1 MASDVRYRTDRIC
14 ARAQAPAM
22 SKPMPSI
29 EQRVYDA
36 ADNAYL
42 SEGGHLAPIGND
54 AAQAACDTAAAG
66 LRRGNEPLPRTGPT
80 PDERTLMG
88 RFGVTHSGRV
98 YCYAQRSYD
107 HFYDALVRAWAAAKR
122 PH

>member
-1 MASDVRYRTDRIC
+1 M
-14 ARAQAPAM
+14 PM
-22 SKPMPSI
+22 SMPST

-42 SEGGHLAPIGND
+42 SEGGYLAPLRND
-54 AAQAACDTAAAG
+54 ASAG
-66 LRRGNEPLPRTGPT
+66 SRRCNEPLPRTGPT
-80 PDERTLMG
+80 PDELILMA
-88 RFGVTHSGRV
+88 RFGITYSGGV

-107 HFYDALVRAWAAAKR
+107 YFYDALVRAWAAAKR

>member
-1 MASDVRYRTDRIC
+1 
-14 ARAQAPAM
+14 M
-22 SKPMPSI
+22 SVSLPSN

-42 SEGGHLAPIGND
+42 SEGGYLAPNGRSGARPARVF
-54 AAQAACDTAAAG
+54 AATRSRRDCESLPLAG
-66 LRRGNEPLPRTGPT
+66 PN
-80 PDERTLMG
+80 PDELLLMA
-88 RFGVTHSGRV
+88 RFGITYSGGV

-107 HFYDALVRAWAAAKR
+107 YFYDALVRAWAAAKL

>member
-1 MASDVRYRTDRIC
+1 
-14 ARAQAPAM
+14 M

-66 LRRGNEPLPRTGPT
+66 FRRGNESLPRTGPT

-88 RFGVTHSGRV
+88 RFGVTRSGRV
-98 YCYAQRSYD
+98 YRYAQRSYD

>member
-1 MASDVRYRTDRIC
+1 
-14 ARAQAPAM
+14 M

-54 AAQAACDTAAAG
+54 AAQAACDTAEAG
-66 LRRGNEPLPRTGPT
+66 LRRGNEQPLRTGPT
-80 PDERTLMG
+80 PDERT
-88 RFGVTHSGRV
+88 HSGRV
-98 YCYAQRSYD
+98 YRYAQRSYD

>member
-1 MASDVRYRTDRIC
+1 MRHRTDRNC
-14 ARAQAPAM
+14 ARVQAPAM

-54 AAQAACDTAAAG
+54 AAQAACDTAEAG
-66 LRRGNEPLPRTGPT
+66 LRRGNEQPLRTGPT
-80 PDERTLMG
+80 PEERTLMG
-88 RFGVTHSGRV
+88 HFGVTHSGRV
-98 YCYAQRSYD
+98 YRYAQRSYD